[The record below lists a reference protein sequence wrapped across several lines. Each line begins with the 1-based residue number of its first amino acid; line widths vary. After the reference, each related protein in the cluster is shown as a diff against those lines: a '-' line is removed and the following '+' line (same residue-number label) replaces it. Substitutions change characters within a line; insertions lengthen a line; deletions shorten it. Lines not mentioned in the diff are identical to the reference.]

1 MKRVCRT
8 RSTTIAIALAIAL
21 ARTLARTLARALI
34 LPVLVVLLLPVTWSV
49 AAAADYV
56 VVVEGLGGNEDYTQA
71 FGDSVAAIEA
81 SLNDSTAVTVFAA
94 ADATTDA
101 VAHHMTQLA
110 MTLTP
115 TDQFSLMLIGHG
127 NATQQGYRFNVRG
140 ADITDAHLVQ
150 WLNELPATRQLV
162 VVATSASGGLQK
174 ALAAPHRIVVTAT
187 KSAQEQNATQFHR
200 YWSQALND
208 QAADSDR
215 NEIISADEAF
225 EFATQSVASHYRDK
239 NLLATEHAVF
249 TAGTDIVS
257 RRYVINRT
265 GRLASLEDDS
275 QVRGLLV
282 QRDRIED
289 EFHALLKNR
298 SDNPSWSDDD
308 YYAQL
313 EVVLLKLARLQ
324 LDIDAAAGE
333 SP

>member
-1 MKRVCRT
+1 MNCVCRT
-8 RSTTIAIALAIAL
+8 PWKTI
-21 ARTLARTLARALI
+21 ARTLTMTAL
-34 LPVLVVLLLPVTWSV
+34 LSSVPWSV

-56 VVVEGLGGNEDYTQA
+56 VVVEGLGGNETYTQA
-71 FGDSVAAIEA
+71 FGDSAAAIQS
-81 SLNDSTAVTVFAA
+81 SLNESTEVAVFNA

-101 VAHHMTQLA
+101 VGRHLAQLA
-110 MTLTP
+110 EKMEL

-140 ADITDAHLVQ
+140 ADITDTHLVQ
-150 WLNELPATRQLV
+150 WLNDLPATRQLI

-174 ALAAPHRIVVTAT
+174 VLAAPHRIIVTAT
-187 KSAQEQNATQFHR
+187 KSAQEQNAAQFHR
-200 YWSQALND
+200 FWSQALND

-225 EFATQSVASHYRDK
+225 EFAKQSVASHYSDK

-249 TAGTDIVS
+249 TAGVDIVA
-257 RRYVINRT
+257 RRFVINRT

-275 QVRGLLV
+275 QVRGLLI

-289 EFHALLKNR
+289 EFHALVSNR
-298 SDNPSWSDDD
+298 SDNPLWSDDD